1 MIAARDVA
9 VYRSRRVVDMYLYVD
24 ETCDPMSLPE
34 DLLRSFGRPV
44 EAMRFKLAAN
54 RSLARV
60 DAKLVLDAIA
70 TQGFYLQLPPMLEER
85 SRDES

>member
-1 MIAARDVA
+1 MTARDVA
-9 VYRSRRVVDMYLYVD
+9 VYRSKRVVDMYLYVD
-24 ETCDPMSLPE
+24 ETRDLMSLPE
-34 DLLRSFGRPV
+34 DLLKRFGRPV

-60 DAKLVLDAIA
+60 DAKLVLEAIA
-70 TQGFYLQLPPMLEER
+70 TQGFYLQLPPTLEER